1 MNEIQGLTL
10 DLGAP
15 IVYCSIADP
24 YVLLL
29 TEEGD
34 TVLLTLKPV
43 EGSNSHKLVKK
54 PTGIKSVS
62 NEVNLRTM

>member
-1 MNEIQGLTL
+1 MNEIQSLTL
-10 DLGAP
+10 ELGAP

-43 EGSNSHKLVKK
+43 EGSNSHKVVKK
-54 PTGIKSVS
+54 PTGIKNVS
-62 NEVNLRTM
+62 KRLI